1 MQGIEARTLLD
12 PFVGGDASIAVA
24 VGAEVAMAED
34 GGLWSELEQ
43 ELEKLNQGSALGWGT
58 CVGWSSVI
66 RRRSCS
72 GCSRGR
78 GHPSGREGAG
88 GR

>member
-1 MQGIEARTLLD
+1 MLIFVQGIEARTLLD

-34 GGLWSELEQ
+34 GGLWSELDE
-43 ELEKLNQGSALGWGT
+43 ELEKLNQGGALGWGA

-66 RRRSCS
+66 I
-72 GCSRGR
+72 
-78 GHPSGREGAG
+78 
-88 GR
+88 